1 MTTKKNKNYN
11 VKNGITITDS
21 ISLTINSKYWINPK
35 LLLILTAL
43 AGVLGFSF
51 SFLTLFNF
59 QYHTIPIFAAIL
71 LMFIICSVIFMFPS
85 KAKLLLI
92 PIYIFVGYE
101 SYKFKT
107 SLAYGY
113 ADFINTIASDIE
125 VTSKNHDYYSI
136 PSNIDT
142 SECLTIFLILLFV
155 VITSIICYNTIVKP
169 RFIFAFS
176 STFPFIE
183 TGLYFGLAPA
193 HLPFFVLI
201 AYWVAVFAMRV
212 AGNQFHSTSG
222 QPVFVRKKN
231 IFVSSGNLK
240 NNVIESIGIII
251 LISVFSVFI
260 ISAAVL
266 NVISFK
272 RSDKINQTRH
282 DLKTAI
288 SEMSL
293 EKIIDSFSENI
304 NNVPITDKSRL
315 GNVNSISFDNKTDLS
330 VLFSDTIDSNLYLKG
345 FTGSEYKNNSWY
357 VFSEDFFKKNK
368 DLIDTFRQ
376 NECYPQN
383 FNSINS
389 RALTTIMPEQ
399 VKRHHIIVKSS
410 FKSNNYLFA
419 PYGVIMNN
427 MFSSDD
433 AFLKADN
440 MNEYS
445 YSFYDTPDSNKEF
458 NLISDNINIFSQ
470 NNIFNQTETVY
481 RNFVYTN
488 YLSLPDNDGIKYL
501 SENFPQIPHYDGSN
515 ISEISYAI
523 KNLLNNSAE
532 YSLKPGRT
540 PDGTDLAYYLIVE
553 NHKGYCSHFATA
565 AVVLARIAGVPARYA
580 EGYVIIPDDFKSA
593 ERTESYYKI
602 NITDSRAHAWA
613 EFYID
618 GYGWLPF
625 EFTPG
630 YSNGII
636 SAETQSPEQS
646 DNTTEVTE
654 DKPTGITESQPQSQ
668 AYVSTQTDVSTVTQK
683 TSASSYISGSS
694 PKNTPSDNENKILS
708 PAIIALRIIL
718 FLIITFITIITI
730 IFIRHIIKIKK
741 LTLGFSTK
749 SINKNITNVY
759 QYTLLLLESIGISDS
774 NMLPFDFAEY
784 AEENIEGFA
793 EKGQITELIRIAL
806 KSSYSDEIITVEELR
821 TAVATADN
829 IAKNIY
835 NSKSRTGKIY
845 FKFILNLIR

>member
-21 ISLTINSKYWINPK
+21 ISLTINSKYWIGPK
-35 LLLILTAL
+35 VLLILTAL

-59 QYHTIPIFAAIL
+59 QYHEIPIFTAIL
-71 LMFIICSVIFMFPS
+71 SMFVICSVIFMFPS

-92 PIYIFVGYE
+92 PIYIFLGYE
-101 SYKFKT
+101 AYKFKT

-113 ADFINTIASDIE
+113 ADFINTIAADIQ
-125 VTSKNHDYYSI
+125 VTGKNHDYYSI

-142 SECLTIFLILLFV
+142 SECLTIFLMLLFV

-183 TGLYFGLAPA
+183 TGLYFGLAPS

-260 ISAAVL
+260 ISAGVL
-266 NVISFK
+266 KILSFE

-282 DLKTAI
+282 NLKTAI

-293 EKIIDSFSENI
+293 EKLINSFSEDISNT
-304 NNVPITDKSRL
+304 PITDKSRL
-315 GNVNSISFDNKTDLS
+315 GNVSSISFDNKTDLS
-330 VLFSDTIDSNLYLKG
+330 VMFSDPIDSNLYLKG

-357 VFSEDFFKKNK
+357 VFSEDFFKQNK

-376 NECYPQN
+376 NDCYPQN
-383 FNSINS
+383 FNSINNRS
-389 RALTTIMPEQ
+389 LTTIMPEQ
-399 VKRHHIIVKSS
+399 IKRHHLIVKSS
-410 FKSNNYLFA
+410 FKSNNYLFT

-433 AFLKADN
+433 AFLKTDN
-440 MNEYS
+440 MSDYS
-445 YSFYDTPDSNKEF
+445 YSFYDTPDSYKEF
-458 NLISDNINIFSQ
+458 NVISNNITKFSQ
-470 NNIFNQTETVY
+470 NNIFNQTETIY
-481 RNFVYTN
+481 RDFVYKN
-488 YLSLPDNDGIKYL
+488 YLSLPDNSGIKYL

-515 ISEISYAI
+515 IPEISYAI
-523 KNLLNNSAE
+523 KKLLNDSAE

-540 PDGTDLAYYLIVE
+540 PEDTDLAYYLIVE

-565 AVVLARIAGVPARYA
+565 AVVLARIAGIPARYA

-593 ERTESYYKI
+593 ERTDSYYKI

-630 YSNGII
+630 YTNGII
-636 SAETQSPEQS
+636 SAETQSPGQS
-646 DNTTEVTE
+646 DNATE
-654 DKPTGITESQPQSQ
+654 ITEEQPTSSNESQSQ
-668 AYVSTQTDVSTVTQK
+668 THVTLQTSVSKVTQETA
-683 TSASSYISGSS
+683 TSKNGSGLSQN
-694 PKNTPSDNENKILS
+694 KTPSDNDTNHILS
-708 PAIIALRIIL
+708 LML
-718 FLIITFITIITI
+718 
-730 IFIRHIIKIKK
+730 
-741 LTLGFSTK
+741 
-749 SINKNITNVY
+749 VY
-759 QYTLLLLESIGISDS
+759 LV
-774 NMLPFDFAEY
+774 PH
-784 AEENIEGFA
+784 
-793 EKGQITELIRIAL
+793 R
-806 KSSYSDEIITVEELR
+806 
-821 TAVATADN
+821 
-829 IAKNIY
+829 
-835 NSKSRTGKIY
+835 
-845 FKFILNLIR
+845 